1 MTSYRLVLDAK
12 RRPTLPAQLLR
23 DAELPEAKELVARVV
38 GPGRIVLED
47 PKAALGRL
55 QAAVAEG
62 KRAKGFDASL
72 ESALLESRAE
82 DAERE

>member
-23 DAELPEAKELVARVV
+23 DAELPEAKELVARVI

-47 PKAALGRL
+47 PRAALGRL

-62 KRAKGFDASL
+62 KRARKVSASL
-72 ESALLESRAE
+72 EAELLETRAQ
-82 DAERE
+82 DTERG